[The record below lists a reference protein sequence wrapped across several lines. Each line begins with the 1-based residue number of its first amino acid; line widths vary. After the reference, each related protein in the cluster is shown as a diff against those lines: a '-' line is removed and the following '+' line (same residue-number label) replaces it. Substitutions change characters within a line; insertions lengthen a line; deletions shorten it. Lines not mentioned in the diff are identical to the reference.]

1 MIIKVC
7 GINDG
12 DNFREISQCNID
24 MIGLNFYS
32 KSKRYVNTAPIN
44 FANEHGTIK
53 RVGVFVDEDMEFVKH
68 RIKEYSLDM
77 IQLHGNETAEYV
89 KDLSGETNVIKVFHI
104 DAAFNFSD
112 CEFYDSCSY
121 YLFDTSSAAY
131 GGTGKKFDWSLIES
145 YKAKTPF
152 ILAGGISPDD
162 LEMISQIRHPRFSGI
177 DINSKFEIEPG
188 IKNVELVK
196 HFAHA
201 IKLKDSE

>member
-7 GINDG
+7 GINNG
-12 DNFREISQCNID
+12 DNFKEICNCNID

-32 KSKRYVNTAPIN
+32 KSKRYVEAAPFTFPI
-44 FANEHGTIK
+44 ANDAVK
-53 RVGVFVDEDMEFVKH
+53 RVGVFVNESIESVKE
-68 RIKEYSLDM
+68 RVIEYKLDM
-77 IQLHGNETAEYV
+77 VQLHGNETAQYAQDIADIA
-89 KDLSGETNVIKVFHI
+89 KVIKVFHV
-104 DAAFNFSD
+104 DADFDFTD
-112 CEFYDSCSY
+112 CESYDSCSY
-121 YLFDTSSAAY
+121 FLFDTSSAEY
-131 GGTGKKFDWSLIES
+131 GGTGKKFDWSLIKS